1 MAGMRIIWIGKTKER
16 FVSDGIEFYR
26 KRLAP
31 FHPVELVEVRA
42 AAHSGRTRQEALRQE
57 AEAVLKRAGR
67 DAFVVLLDE
76 KGEQLGT
83 TGLAAKMRSLLFD
96 HGNAV
101 TFVVGGAYGVDGELR
116 ERADWVLSLSR
127 LTLPHQLVRVVL
139 LEQLY
144 RVASLNAGQQYH
156 HE

>member
-1 MAGMRIIWIGKTKER
+1 MAGLRIIWIGKTKER
-16 FVSDGIEFYR
+16 FVTDGIEFYR

-42 AAHSGRTRQEALRQE
+42 AAHSGRTKQEALRQE

-67 DAFVVLLDE
+67 EAFVVLLDE

-83 TGLAAKMRSLLFD
+83 AGLAVKMRSLLSG
-96 HGNAV
+96 HGNAI
-101 TFVVGGAYGVDGELR
+101 TFIVGGAYGVNGAVR
-116 ERADWVLSLSR
+116 KRADWVLSLSR

-144 RVASLNAGQQYH
+144 RVASLNAGHQYH